1 MTLHILLTRIVKST
15 HQFEQNFV
23 PLTRKGWWNAKELI
37 MKYSVSMLIKTLR
50 RYCHGTTSPPSF
62 SVSFLLHPLPHPS
75 FTYFRLLLTLSAH
88 PPPPLHQLQGI
99 PTQLHYVHWQ
109 TSPGL
114 MLDLLGSGSHAK
126 GYCLYTLV
134 QF

>member
-62 SVSFLLHPLPHPS
+62 SISFLLHPLPLPS
-75 FTYFRLLLTLSAH
+75 FTYFQLYLTPSTH
-88 PPPPLHQLQGI
+88 PPPPPCQPSGI
-99 PTQLHYVHWQ
+99 PMHLHYVHSC
-109 TSPGL
+109 T
-114 MLDLLGSGSHAK
+114 
-126 GYCLYTLV
+126 
-134 QF
+134 